1 MEGGAMNKTILPLAS
16 LELSKIFRSQSSVG
30 KTMVALGSALA
41 MVYLAVV
48 QPSAYGLEYAAAT
61 HISLPAPS
69 DTANLTGS
77 SEDPATVDGH
87 LQAQVTLSANELALV
102 SIASKNVEM
111 ARTIGGAQLV
121 AKEIIASDYGWSNHE
136 FGCLKSLWGH
146 ESHWNYKARNKRSGA
161 HGIAQALPA
170 IKMEVIGSDWRT
182 NPVTQIK
189 WGLRYIDIRYST
201 PCKAL
206 AKFKRSRYY

>member
-1 MEGGAMNKTILPLAS
+1 
-16 LELSKIFRSQSSVG
+16 
-30 KTMVALGSALA
+30 MVALGSALA

-69 DTANLTGS
+69 DASNLTAS

-87 LQAQVTLSANELALV
+87 LQAEVTLSANELALV
-102 SIASKNVEM
+102 SIASRNVEL
-111 ARTIGGAQLV
+111 ARTISGAQQV

-136 FGCLKSLWGH
+136 FGCLKSLWSH
-146 ESHWNYKARNKRSGA
+146 ESHWNYKARNKHSGA

-170 IKMEVIGSDWRT
+170 VKMEVIGSDWRT

-189 WGLRYIDIRYST
+189 WGLRYIDSRYST
-201 PCKAL
+201 PCRAL
-206 AKFKRSRYY
+206 AKFNRSRFY